1 MSHLKTVFYISLALL
16 SFSLT
21 GCQKQES
28 QQTAAAETKAA
39 QQVQSIAIG
48 FQKSALNLLV
58 ARNEKLLEQQIP
70 NTKIEWKEFPAGP
83 QMLEALAVGAV
94 DYGYVGNTPPIFAQA
109 ADKALSYVAF
119 EKVAGNSLAVVVPK
133 DSAIQTIQQLK
144 GKRIAVQKGSSA
156 HELLAK
162 TLEKPGLSWS
172 EI

>member
-1 MSHLKTVFYISLALL
+1 M

-58 ARNEKLLEQQIP
+58 ARNEKLLEQQFP
-70 NTKIEWKEFPAGP
+70 NTKIEWKEFPAGA

-94 DYGYVGNTPPIFAQA
+94 DYGYVGNTPPILPRLQ
-109 ADKALSYVAF
+109 
-119 EKVAGNSLAVVVPK
+119 
-133 DSAIQTIQQLK
+133 I
-144 GKRIAVQKGSSA
+144 
-156 HELLAK
+156 
-162 TLEKPGLSWS
+162 KP
-172 EI
+172 